1 LKFENVLHH
10 MKIQHQKTKEHSLW
24 PLHHWKTITF
34 FRYPKH
40 ISVKFTVA
48 VFIMDYGNSIFS
60 WFNIRKLKT
69 CIFSCYVIIVLDANF
84 KNLPGKPFSIQK
96 IAQAITPVLL
106 LIFWI
111 LYLWK
116 SVLSEQNR
124 LRAAILNLEPKYS
137 REDFRENR
145 AFQSAFYFEK
155 KLVKNSIYHFVVTRA
170 ESCCFGFNKNICSL
184 YWWFSVSFIDKLS
197 ISSSYFIIC
206 NNFISV
212 EF

>member
-48 VFIMDYGNSIFS
+48 VFIMDYSIFS

-69 CIFSCYVIIVLDANF
+69 CIFPVICVIIVLDANF
-84 KNLPGKPFSIQK
+84 KIYQETFLDSK

-106 LIFWI
+106 LIFWF

-124 LRAAILNLEPKYS
+124 LRAAILNLEPAKIAVVKI
-137 REDFRENR
+137 FWKNR
-145 AFQSAFYFEK
+145 AFRVLCISK
-155 KLVKNSIYHFVVTRA
+155 K
-170 ESCCFGFNKNICSL
+170 SL
-184 YWWFSVSFIDKLS
+184 
-197 ISSSYFIIC
+197 
-206 NNFISV
+206 
-212 EF
+212 

>member
-69 CIFSCYVIIVLDANF
+69 CIFPVICVIIVLDANF
-84 KNLPGKPFSIQK
+84 KIYQGNLRFK

-106 LIFWI
+106 LIFWFYI
-111 LYLWK
+111 YGRAFYLSKTVWG
-116 SVLSEQNR
+116 Q
-124 LRAAILNLEPKYS
+124 ILNLEPAKIAVVKIFWKT
-137 REDFRENR
+137 EHFRVFVFR
-145 AFQSAFYFEK
+145 K
-155 KLVKNSIYHFVVTRA
+155 KACK
-170 ESCCFGFNKNICSL
+170 K
-184 YWWFSVSFIDKLS
+184 
-197 ISSSYFIIC
+197 
-206 NNFISV
+206 
-212 EF
+212 